1 MSLMCCQ
8 IHSNA
13 ILICKPFRVSFV
25 ALIYFLF
32 FFFSINARVLIAING
47 GGVNDE
53 HHNLLP

>member
-25 ALIYFLF
+25 VLIYFL
-32 FFFSINARVLIAING
+32 FFFSINARVLVAING